1 MTDPFNDGE
10 YRDEFEGEK
19 EIRKDDDRVH
29 DYLAELP
36 RYIDLPD
43 EAKVISKRIR
53 RRGSSSWDDDFD
65 APADDG
71 YDDDYDDDVPEED
84 FTRHRDG
91 SDVYTAASKMAI
103 DLTEYFAVEK
113 DQAAA
118 RAMMRALAILGKLM
132 ARSLDVLRL
141 EDGELVTFRIA
152 LTKRF
157 LADINELI
165 GEYEQFPDAVRDY
178 FLKDAFTMRDEMLE
192 KIRGYRRELKR
203 K

>member
-1 MTDPFNDGE
+1 MSDPFRDGD
-10 YRDEFEGEK
+10 YRDEFEWEK

-43 EAKVISKRIR
+43 EDKVISKRIR
-53 RRGSSSWDDDFD
+53 RRGSTWDDDF
-65 APADDG
+65 ASDDDD
-71 YDDDYDDDVPEED
+71 YDDDYDDDIPEED
-84 FTRHRDG
+84 FTRRRDG

-113 DQAAA
+113 DPAVAK
-118 RAMMRALAILGKLM
+118 AMLRALTLLGKLM
-132 ARSLDVLRL
+132 ARSLDILRL
-141 EDGELVTFRIA
+141 EDGELITFRVA

-157 LADINELI
+157 LADLNELI
-165 GEYEQFPDAVRDY
+165 GEYEKFTDAKVRDF
-178 FLKDAFTMRDEMLE
+178 FLKDAFAMRDDALA
-192 KIRGYRRELKR
+192 KIREYRRQMKR

>member
-1 MTDPFNDGE
+1 MTDPFRDEEN
-10 YRDEFEGEK
+10 RDEFDWEK

-43 EAKVISKRIR
+43 EDKVISKRIR
-53 RRGSSSWDDDFD
+53 RRGSTWDDDFD
-65 APADDG
+65 APPDDG
-71 YDDDYDDDVPEED
+71 YEHDYDDDIPEED
-84 FTRHRDG
+84 FAHHRDG

-113 DQAAA
+113 DPAVAK
-118 RAMMRALAILGKLM
+118 AMMRALTLLGKLM
-132 ARSLDVLRL
+132 ARSLDILRL

-157 LADINELI
+157 LADLNDLI
-165 GEYEQFPDAVRDY
+165 GEYEKFTGAEVRDF
-178 FLKDAFTMRDEMLE
+178 FLKDAFTMRDDALA
-192 KIRGYRRELKR
+192 KIREYRRQMKR

>member
-1 MTDPFNDGE
+1 MTDPFRDGD
-10 YRDEFEGEK
+10 YRDEFEWEK

-43 EAKVISKRIR
+43 EDKVISKRIR
-53 RRGSSSWDDDFD
+53 RRGSAWDDDFD
-65 APADDG
+65 APP
-71 YDDDYDDDVPEED
+71 DDDYDDVPEED
-84 FTRHRDG
+84 FVRHRDG

-103 DLTEYFAVEK
+103 DLTECFAVEK
-113 DQAAA
+113 DQTAA
-118 RAMMRALAILGKLM
+118 RAMMRALTLLGKLM

-157 LADINELI
+157 LADLNELI
-165 GEYEQFPDAVRDY
+165 GEYEKFPDAIRDV
-178 FLKDAFTMRDEMLE
+178 FLKDAFKMRDDVLE
-192 KIRGYRRELKR
+192 KIRKYRREQKR
-203 K
+203 R

>member
-1 MTDPFNDGE
+1 MTDPFRDE
-10 YRDEFEGEK
+10 DSRDEFDWEK

-43 EAKVISKRIR
+43 EDKVISKRIR
-53 RRGSSSWDDDFD
+53 RRGSAWDDDFD
-65 APADDG
+65 APPDDD
-71 YDDDYDDDVPEED
+71 YDDDYDDVPEED
-84 FTRHRDG
+84 FVRHRDG
-91 SDVYTAASKMAI
+91 SDVYAAASKMAI
-103 DLTEYFAVEK
+103 DLTEYFAVER

-118 RAMMRALAILGKLM
+118 RAMMRAMTLLGKLM

-157 LADINELI
+157 LADLNELI
-165 GEYEQFPDAVRDY
+165 GEYEKFPDAIRDV
-178 FLKDAFTMRDEMLE
+178 FLKDAFKMRDEVLE
-192 KIRGYRRELKR
+192 KIRKYRREQKR
-203 K
+203 R

>member
-1 MTDPFNDGE
+1 MSDPFRDGD
-10 YRDEFEGEK
+10 YRDEFEWEK

-29 DYLAELP
+29 DYLVELP

-43 EAKVISKRIR
+43 EDKVISTRIR
-53 RRGSSSWDDDFD
+53 RRGSTWEDF
-65 APADDG
+65 APEDDG
-71 YDDDYDDDVPEED
+71 YDDDYEDDIPEED
-84 FTRHRDG
+84 FARRRDG

-118 RAMMRALAILGKLM
+118 RAMMRALTLLGKLM
-132 ARSLDVLRL
+132 ARSLDILHL
-141 EDGELVTFRIA
+141 EDGDLIAFRIA

-165 GEYEQFPDAVRDY
+165 GEYEKFPEDIRDS
-178 FLKDAFTMRDEMLE
+178 FLKDAFTMRDESLE
-192 KIRGYRRELKR
+192 KIRGYRKTKKR
-203 K
+203 L

>member
-1 MTDPFNDGE
+1 MTDPFNDGD
-10 YRDEFEGEK
+10 YRDEFEWEK

-43 EAKVISKRIR
+43 EDKVISKRIR
-53 RRGSSSWDDDFD
+53 RRGSTWDDDFD
-65 APADDG
+65 APPDD
-71 YDDDYDDDVPEED
+71 YDDDDYDDVPEED
-84 FTRHRDG
+84 FVRHRDG

-103 DLTEYFAVEK
+103 DLTEFFAVEK

-118 RAMMRALAILGKLM
+118 RAMMRALTLLGKLM

-141 EDGELVTFRIA
+141 EDGELITFRIA

-157 LADINELI
+157 LADLNELI
-165 GEYEQFPDAVRDY
+165 GEYEKFPDAIRDG
-178 FLKDAFTMRDEMLE
+178 FLKDAFKMRDEVLE
-192 KIRGYRRELKR
+192 KIRKYRRELKR
-203 K
+203 R

>member
-1 MTDPFNDGE
+1 MTDPFRDGD
-10 YRDEFEGEK
+10 YRDEFEWEK

-43 EAKVISKRIR
+43 EDKVISKRIR
-53 RRGSSSWDDDFD
+53 RRGSSWDDDFD
-65 APADDG
+65 APP
-71 YDDDYDDDVPEED
+71 DDDYDDVPEED
-84 FTRHRDG
+84 FVRHRDG

-103 DLTEYFAVEK
+103 DLTEFFAVEK

-118 RAMMRALAILGKLM
+118 RAMMRALTLLGKLM

-141 EDGELVTFRIA
+141 EDGELITFRIA

-157 LADINELI
+157 LADLNELI
-165 GEYEQFPDAVRDY
+165 GEYEKFPDAIRDG
-178 FLKDAFTMRDEMLE
+178 FLKDAFKMRDEVLE
-192 KIRGYRRELKR
+192 KIRKYRREQKR
-203 K
+203 R

>member
-1 MTDPFNDGE
+1 MSDPFRDGD
-10 YRDEFEGEK
+10 YRDEFEWEK

-43 EAKVISKRIR
+43 EDKVISKRIR
-53 RRGSSSWDDDFD
+53 RRGSTWDDDFAAD
-65 APADDG
+65 DDG
-71 YDDDYDDDVPEED
+71 YDDDYDDDIPEED

-103 DLTEYFAVEK
+103 DLTEYFAAEK
-113 DQAAA
+113 DPAVAK
-118 RAMMRALAILGKLM
+118 AMMRALTLLGKLM
-132 ARSLDVLRL
+132 ARSLDILRL

-157 LADINELI
+157 LADLNDLI
-165 GEYEQFPDAVRDY
+165 GEYEKFTNAEVREF
-178 FLKDAFTMRDEMLE
+178 FLKDAFTMRDDALA
-192 KIRGYRRELKR
+192 KIREYRRQMKR

>member
-1 MTDPFNDGE
+1 MTDPFRDGD
-10 YRDEFEGEK
+10 YRDEFEWEK

-43 EAKVISKRIR
+43 EDKVISKRIR
-53 RRGSSSWDDDFD
+53 RRGSSWDDDFD
-65 APADDG
+65 APPDDD
-71 YDDDYDDDVPEED
+71 YDDDYDDVPEED
-84 FTRHRDG
+84 FVRHRDG

-103 DLTEYFAVEK
+103 DLTEYFAEEK
-113 DQAAA
+113 DQTAA
-118 RAMMRALAILGKLM
+118 RAMMRALTLLGKLM

-157 LADINELI
+157 LADLNELI
-165 GEYEQFPDAVRDY
+165 GEYEKFPDSIRNV
-178 FLKDAFTMRDEMLE
+178 FLKDAFEMRDEVLE
-192 KIRGYRRELKR
+192 KIRKYRREQKR
-203 K
+203 R

>member
-10 YRDEFEGEK
+10 YRDEFEWER

-43 EAKVISKRIR
+43 EDKVISKRIR
-53 RRGSSSWDDDFD
+53 RRGSAWDDDFD
-65 APADDG
+65 APPDD
-71 YDDDYDDDVPEED
+71 YDDDYDDDDVPEED

-118 RAMMRALAILGKLM
+118 RAMMRAMALLGKLM

-157 LADINELI
+157 LSDLNELI
-165 GEYEQFPDAVRDY
+165 GEYEKFPEDIRDL
-178 FLKDAFTMRDEMLE
+178 FLKDAFAMRDDVLE
-192 KIRGYRRELKR
+192 KIRKYRRDLKR
-203 K
+203 R